1 MGPREVEAEDVV
13 DIVCLSVIE
22 LGCRRSVGGLWKPRM
37 NEVTQDWTFCGS
49 VWDRRFWP
57 ACA

>member
-13 DIVCLSVIE
+13 DIVCLLVIE
-22 LGCRRSVGGLWKPRM
+22 SGCRRSVGGLWRPWM
-37 NEVTQDWTFCGS
+37 NEVIRDWTFCGS
-49 VWDRRFWP
+49 VRGRRFWS